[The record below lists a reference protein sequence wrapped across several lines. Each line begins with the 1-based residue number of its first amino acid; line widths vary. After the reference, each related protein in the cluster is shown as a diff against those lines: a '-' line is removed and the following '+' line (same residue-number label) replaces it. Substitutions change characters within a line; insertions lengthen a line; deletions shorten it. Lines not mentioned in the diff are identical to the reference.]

1 MPDNSTMTTKLSAA
15 ALSSITTAS
24 VPAYD
29 RADLKA
35 GIVHFGV
42 GNFHRAHQAVYLDD
56 LFATG
61 SDHNWALVGAGV
73 READQAMRQ
82 KLESQDWLTT
92 VVEQE
97 ADTRTARITAAMLDY
112 PQP

>member
-1 MPDNSTMTTKLSAA
+1 MTTKLSEATLDA
-15 ALSSITTAS
+15 VSRTAS
-24 VPAYD
+24 VPQYD
-29 RADLKA
+29 RSSLTA

-61 SDHNWALVGAGV
+61 SDHDWALVGAGV
-73 READQAMRQ
+73 RDADEAMRQ
-82 KLESQDWLTT
+82 KLLQQDLLTT

-97 ADTRTARITAAMLDY
+97 AEHSTARVTGGM
-112 PQP
+112 